1 MKDNTKG
8 IDNDNSAIDNN
19 VNLLITLLYD
29 DLLFGDIAKLV
40 FLKFL
45 LSLLSETGLSIK
57 FIKNIYYGRFIKSYY
72 IIYDKCLF
80 Y

>member
-8 IDNDNSAIDNN
+8 IDNN

-40 FLKFL
+40 YLKFL

-57 FIKNIYYGRFIKSYY
+57 FIKNIYYGRLIKSYY

>member
-40 FLKFL
+40 FFTEPTVADDYLTKPFATEELFL
-45 LSLLSETGLSIK
+45 LLN
-57 FIKNIYYGRFIKSYY
+57 FH
-72 IIYDKCLF
+72 
-80 Y
+80 

>member
-8 IDNDNSAIDNN
+8 IDNDNSA
-19 VNLLITLLYD
+19 
-29 DLLFGDIAKLV
+29 IAKLV

-57 FIKNIYYGRFIKSYY
+57 FIKNIYYGRLIKSYY